1 MVGFDNNLQD
11 YPLAQGMPL
20 LQMLGVGSLAGLML
34 ALVIL
39 LVIVVFGTFLGV
51 LGALRTFFG
60 ESSWEA
66 VQIGEEE

>member
-1 MVGFDNNLQD
+1 
-11 YPLAQGMPL
+11 MPL
-20 LQMLGVGSLAGLML
+20 LQMLGMGSLAGLVL

-60 ESSWEA
+60 ESSWGA
-66 VQIGEEE
+66 VQIAEEE